1 MSLSDGRAGP
11 AGPAAMP
18 CGRKGRCYGGRF
30 STCFAQF
37 RLGPPILRAGDR
49 VRNPFNQQG
58 LRGVSPARQCGRF
71 GELQVELLNVT
82 GLMKSYGGRK
92 VVDDISFSVNEAEI
106 VGLLGKN
113 GAGKTTSFK
122 MTTGMIPADG
132 GRVIFE
138 GEDVTGLPM
147 FQRARRGMGYLAQEP
162 SVFQRL
168 SVEEN
173 LLAILEMMHLSR
185 TERQAIVAEL
195 LRDFGLTHL
204 ARQHA
209 RTLSGGERRR
219 LEIARALVARP
230 SLMLLDEPFT
240 GVDPIA
246 IFDIQG
252 FIKNL
257 KNRGIGVLLTDH
269 NVHATLSIV
278 DRAYIVNEGKVFRH
292 GTSQELINDP
302 DVKRVYLGATFRGD
316 EFDDAEAQA

>member
-1 MSLSDGRAGP
+1 
-11 AGPAAMP
+11 
-18 CGRKGRCYGGRF
+18 
-30 STCFAQF
+30 
-37 RLGPPILRAGDR
+37 
-49 VRNPFNQQG
+49 
-58 LRGVSPARQCGRF
+58 
-71 GELQVELLNVT
+71 
-82 GLMKSYGGRK
+82 
-92 VVDDISFSVNEAEI
+92 
-106 VGLLGKN
+106 
-113 GAGKTTSFK
+113 
-122 MTTGMIPADG
+122 
-132 GRVIFE
+132 
-138 GEDVTGLPM
+138 
-147 FQRARRGMGYLAQEP
+147 MGYLAQEP

-168 SVEEN
+168 TVEEN

-185 TERQAIVAEL
+185 TERQAIAAEL
-195 LRDFGLTHL
+195 LRDFGLARL

-219 LEIARALVARP
+219 LEIARALVTRP

-302 DVKRVYLGATFRGD
+302 DVKRVYLGSTFRGD
-316 EFDDAEAQA
+316 EFDDPDQG

>member
-1 MSLSDGRAGP
+1 M
-11 AGPAAMP
+11 
-18 CGRKGRCYGGRF
+18 
-30 STCFAQF
+30 
-37 RLGPPILRAGDR
+37 
-49 VRNPFNQQG
+49 
-58 LRGVSPARQCGRF
+58 
-71 GELQVELLNVT
+71 ELLNAT
-82 GLMKSYGGRK
+82 GLVKFYGGRK
-92 VVDDISFSVNEAEI
+92 VVDDVSFCVNEAEV

-122 MTTGMIPADG
+122 MTMGMIPADG
-132 GRVIFE
+132 GRVVFE
-138 GEDVTGLPM
+138 GDDVSRLPM
-147 FQRARRGMGYLAQEP
+147 YQRARRGMGYLAQEP

-168 SVEEN
+168 TVEEN

-185 TERQAIVAEL
+185 TERQAIAAEL
-195 LRDFGLTHL
+195 LRDFGLTRL
-204 ARQHA
+204 AHQHA

-219 LEIARALVARP
+219 LEIARALVTRP

-278 DRAYIVNEGKVFRH
+278 DRAYIVNEGRIFRH

-302 DVKRVYLGATFRGD
+302 DVKRVYLGSTFRGD
-316 EFDDAEAQA
+316 EFDDAGEG

>member
-1 MSLSDGRAGP
+1 L
-11 AGPAAMP
+11 
-18 CGRKGRCYGGRF
+18 
-30 STCFAQF
+30 
-37 RLGPPILRAGDR
+37 
-49 VRNPFNQQG
+49 
-58 LRGVSPARQCGRF
+58 
-71 GELQVELLNVT
+71 ELLNAT
-82 GLMKSYGGRK
+82 GLVKFYGGRK
-92 VVDDISFSVNEAEI
+92 VVDDISFCVNEAEV

-122 MTTGMIPADG
+122 MTMGMIPADG
-132 GRVIFE
+132 GRVVFE
-138 GEDVTGLPM
+138 GDDVSRLPM
-147 FQRARRGMGYLAQEP
+147 YQRARRGMGYLAQEP
-162 SVFQRL
+162 SIFQRL
-168 SVEEN
+168 TVEEN

-185 TERQAIVAEL
+185 TERQAIAAEL
-195 LRDFGLTHL
+195 LRDFGLTRL

-219 LEIARALVARP
+219 LEIARALVTRP

-278 DRAYIVNEGKVFRH
+278 DRAYIVNEGRIFRH

-302 DVKRVYLGATFRGD
+302 DVKRVYLGSTFRGD
-316 EFDDAEAQA
+316 EFDDAGSEG

>member
-1 MSLSDGRAGP
+1 M
-11 AGPAAMP
+11 
-18 CGRKGRCYGGRF
+18 
-30 STCFAQF
+30 
-37 RLGPPILRAGDR
+37 
-49 VRNPFNQQG
+49 
-58 LRGVSPARQCGRF
+58 
-71 GELQVELLNVT
+71 ELLNVI
-82 GLMKSYGGRK
+82 GLTKIYGGRK
-92 VVDDISFSVNEAEI
+92 VVDDVGFSVNEAEI

-122 MTTGMIPADG
+122 MTMGMIPADA

-138 GEDVTGLPM
+138 GEDISALPM
-147 FQRARRGMGYLAQEP
+147 YQRARRGLGYLAQEP

-168 SVEEN
+168 TVEEN

-185 TERQAIVAEL
+185 TERQAIAAEL

-219 LEIARALVARP
+219 LEIARALVTRP

-252 FIKNL
+252 FIRNL
-257 KNRGIGVLLTDH
+257 KSRGIGVLVTDH
-269 NVHATLSIV
+269 NVHATLGIV
-278 DRAYIVNEGKVFRH
+278 DRAYIINEGKVFRH
-292 GTSQELINDP
+292 GTSQELVQDP
-302 DVKRVYLGATFRGD
+302 EVKRVYLGATFRGD
-316 EFDDAEAQA
+316 EFDADTPA

>member
-1 MSLSDGRAGP
+1 L
-11 AGPAAMP
+11 
-18 CGRKGRCYGGRF
+18 
-30 STCFAQF
+30 
-37 RLGPPILRAGDR
+37 
-49 VRNPFNQQG
+49 
-58 LRGVSPARQCGRF
+58 
-71 GELQVELLNVT
+71 ELLNAT
-82 GLMKSYGGRK
+82 GLVKFYGGRK
-92 VVDDISFSVNEAEI
+92 VVDDISFCVNEAEV

-122 MTTGMIPADG
+122 MTMGMIPADG
-132 GRVIFE
+132 GRVVFE
-138 GEDVTGLPM
+138 GDDVSRLPM
-147 FQRARRGMGYLAQEP
+147 YQRARRGMGYLAQEP
-162 SVFQRL
+162 SIFQRL
-168 SVEEN
+168 TVEEN

-185 TERQAIVAEL
+185 TERQAIAAEL
-195 LRDFGLTHL
+195 LRDFGLTRL

-219 LEIARALVARP
+219 LEIARALVTRP

-302 DVKRVYLGATFRGD
+302 DVKRVYLGSTFRGD
-316 EFDDAEAQA
+316 EFDVAGQG

>member
-1 MSLSDGRAGP
+1 MSDKAWRCEGGGAGGAAGVGR
-11 AGPAAMP
+11 
-18 CGRKGRCYGGRF
+18 GREAER
-30 STCFAQF
+30 
-37 RLGPPILRAGDR
+37 
-49 VRNPFNQQG
+49 
-58 LRGVSPARQCGRF
+58 
-71 GELQVELLNVT
+71 VELLNVT
-82 GLMKSYGGRK
+82 GLVKTYGGRK
-92 VVDDISFSVNEAEI
+92 VVDDVAFSVNEAEI

-122 MTTGMIPADG
+122 MTMGMISADA

-138 GEDVTGLPM
+138 GEDVSRLPM
-147 FQRARRGMGYLAQEP
+147 YQRARRGMGYLAQEP
-162 SVFQRL
+162 SIFQRL
-168 SVEEN
+168 SVEDN

-185 TERQAIVAEL
+185 TERQAIAAEL

-204 ARQHA
+204 ASQHA

-219 LEIARALVARP
+219 LEIARALVTRP

-252 FIKNL
+252 FIRNL
-257 KNRGIGVLLTDH
+257 RNRGIGVLLTDH

-278 DRAYIVNEGKVFRH
+278 DRAYIVNEGKMFRH
-292 GTSQELINDP
+292 GTNQELVNDP

-316 EFDDAEAQA
+316 EFGGEAQG

>member
-1 MSLSDGRAGP
+1 M
-11 AGPAAMP
+11 
-18 CGRKGRCYGGRF
+18 
-30 STCFAQF
+30 
-37 RLGPPILRAGDR
+37 
-49 VRNPFNQQG
+49 
-58 LRGVSPARQCGRF
+58 
-71 GELQVELLNVT
+71 ELLNVI
-82 GLMKSYGGRK
+82 GLTKSYGGRK
-92 VVDDISFSVNEAEI
+92 VVDDVSFSVNEAEI

-122 MTTGMIPADG
+122 MTMGMIPAAA

-138 GEDVTGLPM
+138 GEDISNLPM
-147 FQRARRGMGYLAQEP
+147 YQRARRGMGYLAQEP
-162 SVFQRL
+162 SIFQRL
-168 SVEEN
+168 TVEEN
-173 LLAILEMMHLSR
+173 LLAILEMMHLSK
-185 TERQAIVAEL
+185 TERQAIAGEL

-219 LEIARALVARP
+219 LEIARALVTRP

-252 FIKNL
+252 FIRNL

-292 GTSQELINDP
+292 GTSEELIQDP
-302 DVKRVYLGATFRGD
+302 EVKRVYLGSTFRGD
-316 EFDDAEAQA
+316 EFSDGR